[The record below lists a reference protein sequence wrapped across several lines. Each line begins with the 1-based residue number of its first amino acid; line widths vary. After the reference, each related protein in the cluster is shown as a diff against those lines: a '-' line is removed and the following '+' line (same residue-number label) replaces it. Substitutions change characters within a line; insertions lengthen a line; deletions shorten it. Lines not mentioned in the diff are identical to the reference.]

1 MQDGGHNHNN
11 DEHIDYDHDFKFVHN
26 HIDHLV
32 DHPYDD
38 KYYYDP
44 QHHFIVHKHVVA
56 RTIEHNEHV
65 FFASAHLELGTG
77 ELVHDDNDGS
87 TTVDGGFPGASL

>member
-1 MQDGGHNHNN
+1 MQTGGHDNN
-11 DEHIDYDHDFKFVHN
+11 DNVDHDYDDFKFVHK

-44 QHHFIVHKHVVA
+44 EHHFIVHKHVVA

-65 FFASAHLELGTG
+65 LFASG
-77 ELVHDDNDGS
+77 ELDLL
-87 TTVDGGFPGASL
+87 VDKLIDHGPGEHHYDSA